1 VTQIHFASVSDVVA
15 SDGLQLLKP
24 FRVLLKTSELLFSE
38 LEFLASDG
46 QLVTFRAS

>member
-1 VTQIHFASVSDVVA
+1 VTYIPFAPA

-24 FRVLLKTSELLFSE
+24 FRVLLKTSELLPLE